1 LEKIDNNDGHGGGM
15 RIIVVVAMFLCA
27 AAPLPP
33 QSRSFT
39 GEIMDSQCAGMR
51 SHSRMMQ
58 GLELKSAKECTQKCV
73 KELGGKY
80 TLFDASANTAYQL
93 DNQDKAA
100 PFAGQKVNVK
110 GTFDSASKTI
120 HVESIEPR

>member
-1 LEKIDNNDGHGGGM
+1 M
-15 RIIVVVAMFLCA
+15 RIIVVVATFFCA

-39 GEIMDSQCAGMR
+39 GEVMDSQCAGMR
-51 SHSRMMQ
+51 SHTRMMQ
-58 GLELKSAKECTQKCV
+58 GLDVKTTKECTQKCI
-73 KELGGKY
+73 KEMGGKY
-80 TLFDASANTAYQL
+80 TLFDASANTAYEL
-93 DNQDKAA
+93 DSQDKAA

-110 GTFDSASKTI
+110 GTLDSASKTI